1 MDHPRTSSVATA
13 SSATDN
19 TSTSTNPNQT
29 NTASNPTTSTNT
41 TNIPNTSNSSKSSIS
56 SRNSGDCLHN
66 NNSTDNK
73 NHNNINT
80 SNTLNTINL
89 SNSSDDSDMDVDLD
103 DEENDNVTINASSV
117 SPSTD
122 LLMDSD
128 NTNNTLRGSG
138 VNTHSNST
146 LFKQFDSRTGQ
157 FLRDHTDDTPS
168 TEINNDTTVLNN
180 SNTNISQG
188 SNIESSSTVLLPTP
202 LQRDSKKTNFPT
214 TTTTTA
220 SNQTTLNNI
229 PPALNFFS
237 NMKSR
242 SYSVPTILHSS
253 LKRLSTNNNIYTHP
267 MGGNPHIIM
276 KKKVSKNIYTS
287 NNGNINS
294 NDHGHHHHH
303 HHHHRHNSRHATK
316 NIRIPSNST
325 SDSTST
331 SSSNSSTPT
340 SDTRNKSDDSNSN
353 IASSVSLKNAIIF
366 NQQGLISSTNNH
378 NVITLQDRINYFNTQ
393 KSTKLNMSL
402 PPINLQCL
410 KEIDLQEIVK
420 NPQLRHDIIFDPLLQ
435 FRPNLDG
442 ERGVKKRQISDSYW
456 NDIETELIIYMN
468 QPSLFNYH
476 CTRLVPLF
484 DTLRD
489 ILLTIVPQREYQQIM
504 NILDTGLNVQSLV
517 KSGATWS
524 NMNDLSTWLAQL
536 FNHHCA
542 PMRDSWV
549 DKMKM
554 KFDDAMEEQ
563 SMTKLIEG
571 FKLIFQILEAMKL
584 DIANHQIRLL
594 RPALLSNAVEFE
606 RQYFN
611 SLMNGVYVSDNNSK
625 DNKNINNNTNKNFLL
640 KSSLVWFK
648 EKFND
653 YSPSIQKTET
663 DDKKSIPDIYRIS
676 IKAIIS
682 LLSCRKMVREYPTSL
697 SFDHARLI
705 LLRADIRQLVCLLVC
720 RLLFQQLVANDKD
733 LLPEAKRYI
742 LTNYDNN
749 KLQNEIISIITD
761 EHGNCRW
768 TKNTL
773 SIAVH
778 LCKVINDLTLEYEEQ
793 KSNKTSNLGITAN
806 KDQKR
811 DFNTMNASSSTP
823 GNIPTLDSQKITF
836 AKSWLSKQT
845 QPLSEIYGVLENRVF
860 TTLENSIFDKA
871 ECTMDGRVK
880 QDFVYLY
887 NPVSE
892 GTLSS
897 GNGTDGLLSDASS
910 SIQGDNN
917 KISGF
922 SGKDTNK
929 LLPFKPL
936 PSSSKTKS
944 NNNIMAITDMEQ
956 FENIYRHLYTIINLH
971 WSVFGSH
978 YIDILGDKVKTV

>member
-1 MDHPRTSSVATA
+1 MEHPRTSSVATA
-13 SSATDN
+13 SSATEN
-19 TSTSTNPNQT
+19 TNTTNQNQT
-29 NTASNPTTSTNT
+29 NTRSNSTTSANT
-41 TNIPNTSNSSKSSIS
+41 TNIPDTPNLSTSSIS
-56 SRNSGDCLHN
+56 SRNSGDHFRN
-66 NNSTDNK
+66 IQDSNNSNTDPI
-73 NHNNINT
+73 HA
-80 SNTLNTINL
+80 SSSLNTINL
-89 SNSSDDSDMDVDLD
+89 SNSNVDSDMDIDLD
-103 DEENDNVTINASSV
+103 YEENVENDNVTANGSSI
-117 SPSTD
+117 SPSAD
-122 LLMDSD
+122 LFLDSD
-128 NTNNTLRGSG
+128 KTTNTLNEGT
-138 VNTHSNST
+138 VNSHSNST
-146 LFKQFDSRTGQ
+146 LFKQFDSKTGQ
-157 FLRDHTDDTPS
+157 FLRDNIDDS
-168 TEINNDTTVLNN
+168 LRSNINKDTTITNHPN
-180 SNTNISQG
+180 SDIDKHTSIQ
-188 SNIESSSTVLLPTP
+188 SSSTLLLPTP
-202 LQRDSKKTNFPT
+202 LQRDSNKTNLHTKT
-214 TTTTTA
+214 TTL
-220 SNQTTLNNI
+220 NQQTVNNI
-229 PPALNFFS
+229 PPALKILS

-253 LKRLSTNNNIYTHP
+253 LKRLSTNNGIYNHP
-267 MGGNPHIIM
+267 MGGNPHLIM
-276 KKKVSKNIYTS
+276 KNKVSKNIYTGS
-287 NNGNINS
+287 NS
-294 NDHGHHHHH
+294 NITDHGHHHHH
-303 HHHHRHNSRHATK
+303 HHHHHNSHRLTK
-316 NIRIPSNST
+316 NIRIPSNAV
-325 SDSTST
+325 SDSTSSSC
-331 SSSNSSTPT
+331 SSSNSSTPPLE
-340 SDTRNKSDDSNSN
+340 SRNRNDDKSNR
-353 IASSVSLKNAIIF
+353 ISSASLKNAIML

-378 NVITLQDRINYFNTQ
+378 NVISLQERINYFNRQ
-393 KSTKLNMSL
+393 KSPKLNMLL

-442 ERGVKKRQISDSYW
+442 ERGVKKRHISDSYW

-504 NILDTGLNVQSLV
+504 NILDTELNVQSLV

-524 NMNDLSTWLAQL
+524 NMNDLATWLSQL
-536 FNHHCA
+536 FKHHCA

-554 KFDDAMEEQ
+554 KFNDAMVEH
-563 SMTKLIEG
+563 SMSKLIEG
-571 FKLIFQILEAMKL
+571 FKLVFQILEAMKL

-594 RPALLSNAVEFE
+594 RPALLSNSVEFE

-611 SLMNGVYVSDNNSK
+611 SLMNGVYVSDDNSK
-625 DNKNINNNTNKNFLL
+625 DNKATNINSNKKFLL
-640 KSSLVWFK
+640 RSSLVWFK
-648 EKFND
+648 DKFND
-653 YSPSIQKTET
+653 YSTNIAKPEA
-663 DDKKSIPDIYRIS
+663 DDKLTIPDIYRAS
-676 IKAIIS
+676 IKIIIN

-720 RLLFQQLVANDKD
+720 RLLFQQLVANDKK

-742 LTNYDNN
+742 LNNYDNN

-793 KSNKTSNLGITAN
+793 KANKTTGLNIGGN
-806 KDQKR
+806 KEQKR
-811 DFNTMNASSSTP
+811 DFNTMNASNSVSTNLP
-823 GNIPTLDSQKITF
+823 ALDNQTITF

-860 TTLENSIFDKA
+860 LTLANSIFDKS
-871 ECTMDGRVK
+871 ECTIDGRVK

-887 NPVSE
+887 NPVGEAS
-892 GTLSS
+892 LSS
-897 GNGTDGLLSDASS
+897 GNGTDSSSSDASS
-910 SIQGDNN
+910 SIQSDSN
-917 KISGF
+917 KSSG
-922 SGKDTNK
+922 SSSKDANK

-944 NNNIMAITDMEQ
+944 NSNIMAIAEMEQ

-978 YIDILGDKVKTV
+978 YIDVLGDKVKTV